1 MQLENTVS
9 KILQNS
15 CTVYIIYTL
24 PLGTYRE
31 LEPPP
36 PLMAREERKGGKLKN
51 YQLQPTPPQP
61 TPEKKILCAPLNA
74 LDTVQCTMKAINIFV
89 EITVRFSPVPTAFRQ
104 IPCKLCVIKTMSLG
118 LPRRCFQT

>member
-61 TPEKKILCAPLNA
+61 TPGEKNPVCATECSRYC
-74 LDTVQCTMKAINIFV
+74 TVYNEGHKHFC
-89 EITVRFSPVPTAFRQ
+89 
-104 IPCKLCVIKTMSLG
+104 
-118 LPRRCFQT
+118 